1 LSLQG
6 FAQFATH
13 LQFAATPYNLTTAEN
28 IEELT
33 FTFSQKTG
41 RKTTK
46 ASPPQFKILAT
57 KPQKS
62 DSIKTHQS
70 KITQITNTNQPL
82 LKACLCVIISF

>member
-1 LSLQG
+1 LSLQD

-13 LQFAATPYNLTTAEN
+13 LQFAATLYNLTTARN
-28 IEELT
+28 VEEFT

-46 ASPPQFKILAT
+46 GQPTPVQNLAT

-62 DSIKTHQS
+62 ESIKTHQS
-70 KITQITNTNQPL
+70 KSHKLQTPTSSQSL
-82 LKACLCVIISF
+82 SLRHY

>member
-1 LSLQG
+1 LSLQD

-28 IEELT
+28 IED
-33 FTFSQKTG
+33 SRSHS
-41 RKTTK
+41 RKNREKDNKGQPT
-46 ASPPQFKILAT
+46 PVQILAT

-70 KITQITNTNQPL
+70 KSHKLQTPTSSQSL
-82 LKACLCVIISF
+82 SLRHY